1 MTTYIIAALLLALLQ
16 TWLIPA
22 SFNMKNFPWLGS
34 NRDDPMPHELT
45 VMAGRAMSKYKFTRN
60 FAYIFG
66 IGSFIYA
73 AIYRCNRTCVLVA
86 RI

>member
-34 NRDDPMPHELT
+34 NRDEPMPHELT
-45 VMAGRAMSKYKFTRN
+45 SHGWESHESEYKFTRN
-60 FAYIFG
+60 FANIFS
-66 IGSFIYA
+66 IGSFVHA
-73 AIYRCNRTCVLVA
+73 LNC
-86 RI
+86 